1 MNVDLVISGES
12 SISDILMDI
21 IKVIQSDRSVVDT
34 VVDETIHH
42 EAADN
47 GVERVCEAVRLAG
60 KELSEDERL
69 HITNSTVSFSSNCRV
84 YTSGRKPKSWKL
96 NTQL

>member
-12 SISDILMDI
+12 ISKD
-21 IKVIQSDRSVVDT
+21 VTNVTQSDRSVVYT

-47 GVERVCEAVRLAG
+47 GVEINEGALGLMEGLANQLNDSITLTEEVEWVCEVV
-60 KELSEDERL
+60 
-69 HITNSTVSFSSNCRV
+69 H
-84 YTSGRKPKSWKL
+84 
-96 NTQL
+96 